1 MPFLYACLY
10 SGWWLSASTVKGG
23 EDIRQY
29 YYVTSRL
36 FFKGFTADFH
46 IDTDTILI
54 SRAAMLNY
62 VADFPDRTYKKLYEY
77 GAIAFNSKGV
87 LCKKSPY
94 KTFKN
99 P

>member
-1 MPFLYACLY
+1 MPVFIRRGRLLV
-10 SGWWLSASTVKGG
+10 LTVKGG

-77 GAIAFNSKGV
+77 GTITFNSKGV
-87 LCKKSPY
+87 LCEKSPY
-94 KTFKN
+94 KTFKS